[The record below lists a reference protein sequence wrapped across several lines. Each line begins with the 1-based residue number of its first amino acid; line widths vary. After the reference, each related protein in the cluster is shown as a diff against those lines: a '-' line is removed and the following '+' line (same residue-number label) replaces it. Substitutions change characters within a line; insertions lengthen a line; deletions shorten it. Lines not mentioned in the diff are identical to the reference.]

1 MSDGTIL
8 PPPRRNTESPIRTV
22 YQNFILFGLC
32 MYFTYAELE
41 NLVKQGFSMHT
52 QNVAH
57 IRSAYAMKFHHAK
70 RMAIEL
76 MIRVNKAIA
85 GMRTIGYFI
94 KP

>member
-1 MSDGTIL
+1 M
-8 PPPRRNTESPIRTV
+8 N
-22 YQNFILFGLC
+22 
-32 MYFTYAELE
+32 FTYAELE

>member
-1 MSDGTIL
+1 MVHQDFTL
-8 PPPRRNTESPIRTV
+8 
-22 YQNFILFGLC
+22 LGLC
-32 MYFTYAELE
+32 MNFTYASLKNESR
-41 NLVKQGFSMHT
+41 NLVKLQYFSMHL

-76 MIRVNKAIA
+76 IIAANKAIA

>member
-1 MSDGTIL
+1 M
-8 PPPRRNTESPIRTV
+8 N
-22 YQNFILFGLC
+22 
-32 MYFTYAELE
+32 FTYAELE

-57 IRSAYAMKFHHAK
+57 IRSAHAMKFHHAK

>member
-1 MSDGTIL
+1 M
-8 PPPRRNTESPIRTV
+8 TV
-22 YQNFILFGLC
+22 YQNFILFSLC
-32 MYFTYAELE
+32 MNFTYAELE